1 MLLRV
6 NINKN
11 AMAMGSIPFLSQFGY
26 HDEDELI
33 KNGTLIDLSWQP
45 MA

>member
-11 AMAMGSIPFLSQFGY
+11 AMAMGSIPFLSQSGY
-26 HDEDELI
+26 QDEDELI
-33 KNGTLIDLSWQP
+33 KTGPL
-45 MA
+45 